1 MGGKSST
8 STQQITIP
16 PDVLAR
22 YNSVN
27 ATAERAA
34 AKPFQEYSGEFVAP
48 VNQQQQQGIAG
59 INAAAN
65 QAQPTYQ
72 QAIAGTQGAYYGAQ
86 PYNQAAT
93 GYALGAGQNVTASD
107 LNGAAINKYMS
118 PYLSNV
124 VGSEAALLNQ
134 NNQQAM
140 AGQLGNAITSGAFG
154 GDRAGIAAANLAQQ
168 QQLANANIYSNLLN
182 QGYGQ
187 ALSTAQQQQ
196 GVNLGAEQANRA
208 AYGNAA
214 QLLQGIGQQQF
225 GQGLGAAQQTAAL
238 GQGAQEAAL
247 QGAQAQIGAGTL
259 QQQTAQAG
267 DTARYNQF
275 LQQQSYPFQTAQFLA
290 NIAEGTGALSGSTTT
305 ATQPGGFFSDE
316 RLKENIEPIG
326 KTFDGQTIHK
336 YNYKGDPRTQIG
348 LIAQEVE
355 RHHPEA
361 VGLAGGYKTV
371 DYDKATSEGGAV
383 GLGHAGEGFAY
394 GGTPMLPGGTPM
406 LPGVSPVDMSSI
418 LQSQQQ
424 MYSPYSGS
432 GLYGGKPGGMYGGGG
447 GYVPAA
453 NLPVA
458 HLATANM
465 SMPQQKTVLQNTKD
479 AADAAKGMQNT
490 WKDAKGA
497 YKDIKD
503 AYSSHKVGQDINNFH
518 GDIGNIG
525 DGSAAAG
532 AANVVDANTPP
543 EPSLKSASSDSISIA
558 RGGFVGHYADGGA
571 MPYASSGGDLDIP
584 EVAPQAHSLQ
594 TAGSMGGP
602 GQSGLGQIKQVADTA
617 NSVMNAFGF
626 ADGGLVPSSIDIPE
640 EKPSQQLAVASAPTP
655 QKDQTMQTIMDVA
668 KIAAMFAARGGA
680 VHREGHA
687 YGGMPG
693 ANPALEGINHPSMAV
708 TPSTGGAKGMMHQPM
723 HPALAHALEN
733 MRHADGGRIH
743 KAFAGSVAGLDPQDF
758 SSSSNASGSF
768 DTPEPSWW
776 EKNVTG
782 IPGQRSGF
790 GQLIDKM
797 NQQSADQVALEK
809 ERKVREDRRN
819 ALASQTG
826 FFSPGTP
833 EELAIKRQKLDEAN
847 ANLEDLQKPGALQ
860 RIQQQSADR
869 VPPLV
874 PQQSTGLS
882 PQPAAPAA
890 AANTPASRVAPAA
903 PAESPAA
910 PPTADAGLAA
920 AKPSYEPP
928 TNAVPEGAGISPPS
942 TQSLLDKALATP
954 RDQGLAAAQSAAQ
967 PTTPATEQEHKQNLL
982 AKALGLFKTNGEYD
996 SGKVIPFFTGLAAMG
1011 LAPTRSLGV
1020 ALSAGVGAG
1029 AQSYLPTQQQKADI
1043 AQTKEGTYGQQIENA
1058 IAANQ
1063 ISRDAIDWER
1073 GLVRLATGQW
1083 IPFGRWQGMGMPATW
1098 GQAEGIAAQQRLP
1111 FGKVTNAPTVS
1122 TTPSSTV
1129 KAPVQGFSPTD
1140 QEKATIDQDSDRF
1153 GSSPEAYGPG
1163 YRARFADSNNFIDK
1177 ASSQAQLSRNTGAQL
1192 TNMARAI
1199 SSIPE
1204 DSFATGGPF
1213 SDIRNRGM
1221 MIFNDLVRAGGHP
1234 ELAVSQ
1240 QDITNHTTADK
1251 FSRALQFGLAN
1262 QSQQNSIQGLITA
1275 GEGTPSSAQDRHTA
1289 LSLLASLMIEKQKAI
1304 DLDQYLNN
1312 ARNSTSNQYG
1322 FSSRAAERAFRNGQ
1336 GSDARYFADKE
1347 KLVKA
1352 LEDPKFLNAMYEGKL
1367 SDDAIRAWER
1377 INEAEGVSRYIL
1389 SRS

>member
-16 PDVLAR
+16 PEVLAR

-34 AKPFQEYSGEFVAP
+34 AKPFQEYSGDIVAP
-48 VNQQQQQGIAG
+48 VNPQQRQGIAG

-86 PYNQAAT
+86 PYNQVAT
-93 GYALGAGQNVTASD
+93 GYALGAGQNVNASD

-247 QGAQAQIGAGTL
+247 QGAQAQVGAGTL
-259 QQQTAQAG
+259 EQQTQQAQ
-267 DTARYNQF
+267 DTAQYNQF

-336 YNYKGDPRTQIG
+336 YNYKGDPRKQIG

-394 GGTPMLPGGTPM
+394 GGTPMLPG
-406 LPGVSPVDMSSI
+406 VSSADMSAI
-418 LQSQQQ
+418 LQSPQQ
-424 MYSPYSGS
+424 MYSPYSGA
-432 GLYGGKPGGMYGGGG
+432 GLYGGKPGGGIYGGSGG
-447 GYVPAA
+447 HVPSAS
-453 NLPVA
+453 LPVA
-458 HLATANM
+458 NLATANM
-465 SMPQQKTVLQNTKD
+465 GMPHQKTAFENIKD

-497 YKDIKD
+497 YKNIKD
-503 AYSSHKVGQDINNFH
+503 AYNSHKIGQDIKNFH
-518 GDIGNIG
+518 GD
-525 DGSAAAG
+525 GSTAAG

-543 EPSLKSASSDSISIA
+543 EPSLEHSFSDSSAEA

-617 NSVMNAFGF
+617 NSVKSLFGF

-743 KAFAGSVAGLDPQDF
+743 KAFAGSVDGLDPQDF

-782 IPGQRSGF
+782 VPEQRSGF

-797 NQQSADQVALEK
+797 NQQSADQVALEN
-809 ERKVREDRRN
+809 ERKVREERRN
-819 ALASQTG
+819 ALARQTG

-847 ANLEDLQKPGALQ
+847 ANLNDLQKPGALQ

-874 PQQSTGLS
+874 PQQPTGLS

-890 AANTPASRVAPAA
+890 AANKPASRVAPAA

-910 PPTADAGLAA
+910 PLTADAGLAA

-928 TNAVPEGAGISPPS
+928 TNAVPEAAGISPPS
-942 TQSLLDKALATP
+942 TQSLLDKALANP
-954 RDQGLAAAQSAAQ
+954 RDQGLAATKSAELTKPVA
-967 PTTPATEQEHKQNLL
+967 PETEQEHKQNLL

-996 SGKVIPFFTGLAAMG
+996 SGKVIPFLTGLAAMG
-1011 LAPTRSLGV
+1011 TAPTRSLGV
-1020 ALSAGVGAG
+1020 ALSTGVGAG
-1029 AQSYLPTQQQKADI
+1029 AQSYMNTKEQLANLAQTQAQTGNIKASTNLTYATTLQELTAGKPPGTVVIEDPEGQFVTQDGKHYSILPAAATFKKTNQPDLRSVKYDYLGPSGMDAAKSAVREYDFTTDPLMKNTSTKIYNETMADADQARSELTKNRLWLQSVASLEPGSLTEPGALNGFLSGIVAKTNAVLGKLDPSLVIDPKGLTDQQI
-1043 AQTKEGTYGQQIENA
+1043 AQKLSTNSAALTEAGLGQRSVAALQTLSKATANPEMTRNAALTLIADQIAESERRIDQANYLNEYEQEAKRNSSYEGT
-1058 IAANQ
+1058 
-1063 ISRDAIDWER
+1063 
-1073 GLVRLATGQW
+1073 
-1083 IPFGRWQGMGMPATW
+1083 
-1098 GQAEGIAAQQRLP
+1098 
-1111 FGKVTNAPTVS
+1111 
-1122 TTPSSTV
+1122 
-1129 KAPVQGFSPTD
+1129 
-1140 QEKATIDQDSDRF
+1140 
-1153 GSSPEAYGPG
+1153 
-1163 YRARFADSNNFIDK
+1163 
-1177 ASSQAQLSRNTGAQL
+1177 GA
-1192 TNMARAI
+1192 
-1199 SSIPE
+1199 
-1204 DSFATGGPF
+1204 
-1213 SDIRNRGM
+1213 
-1221 MIFNDLVRAGGHP
+1221 GH
-1234 ELAVSQ
+1234 
-1240 QDITNHTTADK
+1240 
-1251 FSRALQFGLAN
+1251 FLAN
-1262 QSQQNSIQGLITA
+1262 
-1275 GEGTPSSAQDRHTA
+1275 R
-1289 LSLLASLMIEKQKAI
+1289 
-1304 DLDQYLNN
+1304 
-1312 ARNSTSNQYG
+1312 
-1322 FSSRAAERAFRNGQ
+1322 
-1336 GSDARYFADKE
+1336 
-1347 KLVKA
+1347 
-1352 LEDPKFLNAMYEGKL
+1352 
-1367 SDDAIRAWER
+1367 AIRAFGADRPASSYESDR
-1377 INEAEGVSRYIL
+1377 GAILELARDKPKQLAQMYEIMRSGSPEDKEYLRQKLEIKYGKNFARYITGE
-1389 SRS
+1389 